1 MLLLT
6 AEHLHKQNI
15 IHGDLKP
22 SNILVDQ
29 LKNGFKILKIIDF
42 GISRTPSYEFEDEAI
57 YGTQAYMP
65 PESF

>member
-15 IHGDLKP
+15 IHGDLKTP
-22 SNILVDQ
+22 KILVDQ

-42 GISRTPSYEFEDEAI
+42 RISRTLSYEFRDEAI
-57 YGTQAYMP
+57 FRTRAYMP